1 MDLPVLDIGSYGESD
16 YTVTEDMVI
25 KGMHPGALSIKT
37 NGNHEITLN
46 NVTGVIYLD
55 FSSSMN
61 IKLKGENR
69 LNYIRSIGVELCD
82 FTIDDAGDDG
92 GTLIVIDDGTPLA
105 GNFIINGGTVK
116 AKATTMGGPAVI
128 GSLTVN
134 GGAVYIAGGRG
145 AQAVGNVVSIISK
158 EAPSYFRYSIDE
170 CFVYLDGMENFN
182 LQQWGEHLHKRIKKE
197 VGMPVSIGLAPNK
210 TLAKIASKLAK
221 KFEAYRH
228 CCIIDNDENRIAA
241 LKWLPVEDVWGIG
254 RRYAEKLQAHPARP
268 V

>member
-1 MDLPVLDIGSYGESD
+1 MDLPVLDIGSYEESD

-116 AKATTMGGPAVI
+116 AKDTNMGHAVN
-128 GSLTVN
+128 GSLTIN
-134 GGAVYIAGGRG
+134 GGAVYLAGGGGNR
-145 AQAVGNVVSIISK
+145 AVSGEIGGKATWFGWNDVLWMQLWYHSQYITTDNSS
-158 EAPSYFRYSIDE
+158 APPTDPYTTDW
-170 CFVYLDGMENFN
+170 N
-182 LQQWGEHLHKRIKKE
+182 W
-197 VGMPVSIGLAPNK
+197 
-210 TLAKIASKLAK
+210 
-221 KFEAYRH
+221 
-228 CCIIDNDENRIAA
+228 
-241 LKWLPVEDVWGIG
+241 
-254 RRYAEKLQAHPARP
+254 
-268 V
+268 